1 MVHTS
6 AHDTANSS
14 SILGTS
20 VKGLLLA
27 AGAMAV
33 ANLGR
38 KLAVQAPTAMAHDWC
53 DGLAKEHKATLAVLE
68 KLEEV
73 SPEHPHRRTALLT
86 SLTHMISKHALQ
98 EENVIYPML
107 RRKEGDETAG
117 SLNSDHGSVKAI
129 LYELAHIDKAD
140 AGFADLLSKL
150 RGELEGHMREEE
162 DTLFPAL
169 RQSLSDEENSKLTQE
184 MNMAGLLLA

>member
-1 MVHTS
+1 MARTS
-6 AHDTANSS
+6 TGNTAHESS
-14 SILGTS
+14 MLGTS
-20 VKGLLLA
+20 IKGLLLT
-27 AGAMAV
+27 AGAMTL

-68 KLEEV
+68 KLEQV

-107 RRKEGDETAG
+107 RRKEGDETAA

-129 LYELAHIDKAD
+129 LYELAHMDKAD
-140 AGFADLLSKL
+140 TGFSDLLSTL
-150 RGELEGHMREEE
+150 RGELEDHMRDEE
-162 DTLFPAL
+162 DRLFPAL
-169 RQSLSDEENSKLTQE
+169 RQSLSDEENSRLTRE
-184 MNMAGLLLA
+184 MNMAGLMLA